1 MNRPIRKVA
10 IAFGVLFLAL
20 FVNLNIVQVVQGSEY
35 RNDAGNRRVLLN
47 EYSNPRGQIV
57 VDGRAIATSEQTK
70 DELKYLRR
78 YPEGPVFSTVTGYY
92 SYVYGSS
99 GIEQAENG
107 ILTGDADEL
116 FGSKLSDLL
125 TGRAPKGGSIELT
138 INREAQRAAYKAMGG
153 RRGAVVAIDPKT
165 GAILAML
172 SSPTYDPNLLSSHDT
187 TAIGNAWQKYN
198 DESSQPLLNRTLR
211 AVYPP
216 GSMFKVIDTAAALS
230 ADPTLTP
237 TTRLPSPNAYH
248 PLDPTDK
255 TACPKVGGA
264 ACVENFDGEV
274 CDNGTTATL
283 ALALAKSCNTTFAQL
298 AVDKLGDGK
307 LSAQAQKFGL
317 DAPYPGDSPGDLCD
331 PPLFRI
337 PLIACH
343 STPGSE
349 ADLAGRDT

>member
-1 MNRPIRKVA
+1 
-10 IAFGVLFLAL
+10 
-20 FVNLNIVQVVQGSEY
+20 
-35 RNDAGNRRVLLN
+35 
-47 EYSNPRGQIV
+47 
-57 VDGRAIATSEQTK
+57 
-70 DELKYLRR
+70 
-78 YPEGPVFSTVTGYY
+78 
-92 SYVYGSS
+92 
-99 GIEQAENG
+99 
-107 ILTGDADEL
+107 
-116 FGSKLSDLL
+116 
-125 TGRAPKGGSIELT
+125 
-138 INREAQRAAYKAMGG
+138 
-153 RRGAVVAIDPKT
+153 
-165 GAILAML
+165 
-172 SSPTYDPNLLSSHDT
+172 
-187 TAIGNAWQKYN
+187 
-198 DESSQPLLNRTLR
+198 SQPLLNRTLR

-237 TTRLPSPNAYH
+237 TTRLPSPNSYH

-283 ALALAKSCNTTFAQL
+283 ALALAKSCNTTFAKL
-298 AVDKLGDGK
+298 AVDKLGDGQ
-307 LSAQAQKFGL
+307 LSAEAQKFGL

-349 ADLAGRDT
+349 ADLAGRDTLAQTAIGQRDVAITPLQAAMISSAVANDGTLMRPYLVAKELRPDLSVLSQPTPQQYDQVLPPDRDATLIDLMLGVVENPRGTGGSARITELGPDIRVGGKTGTADHGVKDPKTGKFPPPHAWFTGFALDKGEAKIAVSVIIEDGGVNGNETTGGLAAAPVAKDVMLAYLRTLNGN